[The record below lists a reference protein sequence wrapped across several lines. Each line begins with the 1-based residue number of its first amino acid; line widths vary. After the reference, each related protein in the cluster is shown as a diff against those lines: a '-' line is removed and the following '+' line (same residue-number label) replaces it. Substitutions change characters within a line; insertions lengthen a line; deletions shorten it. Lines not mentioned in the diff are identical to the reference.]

1 MAGDARQSCGRCPT
15 LQSSRPRARVRSL
28 AAAHRDVRLR
38 EGTAIAMTTG
48 ILKSDAPGPRS
59 ARMIQESFLVI
70 VVVLLAA
77 VAAWA
82 QPASKV
88 DRIGVL
94 LHDGAPPG
102 LLEGFRDGLRELGHV
117 EGKNVTIELRNA
129 EGKNER
135 LSTLASELV
144 RLKVDVILAVN
155 TPSALAAKKAT
166 TTIPIVITR
175 VADPVGAGLVSNL
188 ARPGGNVTG
197 LSILPTG
204 LAAKRIQFLR
214 EIVPGFSRVVVLYN
228 ADNPGTRFGAAEM
241 EEASSHLGLQFLR
254 LPVRGPSDFPGAF
267 QAASRARAEALF
279 VLDDVAL
286 TQKRGH
292 IVKLAAAHSLPVISN
307 YRDFAEAGGLLAY
320 GPNLP
325 AAYRRAAYYA
335 DRILR
340 GAKPSDLPV
349 EEPTQLDLVVN
360 LKTAR
365 ALGLTIPPSVLLSAN
380 HVIE

>member
-1 MAGDARQSCGRCPT
+1 MMR
-15 LQSSRPRARVRSL
+15 RPL
-28 AAAHRDVRLR
+28 
-38 EGTAIAMTTG
+38 
-48 ILKSDAPGPRS
+48 IL
-59 ARMIQESFLVI
+59 I
-70 VVVLLAA
+70 VAFLLAA
-77 VAAWA
+77 VVA
-82 QPASKV
+82 QAQQASKV
-88 DRIGVL
+88 NRIGVL

-102 LLEGFRDGLRELGHV
+102 LLEAFRQGLRELGYI
-117 EGKNVTIELRNA
+117 EGKNITIELRNA

-135 LSTLASELV
+135 LSALADELV

-155 TPSALAAKKAT
+155 TPSAHAAKKAT

-175 VADPVGAGLVSNL
+175 VADPVGSGLVPSL

-214 EIVPGFSRVVVLYN
+214 EIVPGISRVVVLFN
-228 ADNPGTRFGAAEM
+228 ADNPGTKFAATEM
-241 EEASSHLGLQFLR
+241 EEASSQLGLQFLR
-254 LPVRGPSDFPGAF
+254 LPARGPTDFPRAF
-267 QAASRARAEALF
+267 QAATRARAEALF
-279 VLDDVAL
+279 VLDDTAF
-286 TQKRGH
+286 TQQRGQ
-292 IVKLAAAHSLPVISN
+292 ILKLATNYSLPVVSV
-307 YRDFAEAGGLLAY
+307 YKDFAEAGGLLAY

-335 DRILR
+335 DRILK

-349 EEPTQLDLVVN
+349 EEPTQFDLVVN
-360 LKTAR
+360 LKTAK